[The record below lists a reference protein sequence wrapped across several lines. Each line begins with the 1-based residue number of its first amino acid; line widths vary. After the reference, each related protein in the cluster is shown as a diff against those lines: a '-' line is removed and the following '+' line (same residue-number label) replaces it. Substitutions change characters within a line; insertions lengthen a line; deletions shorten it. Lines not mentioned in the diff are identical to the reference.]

1 MPDDNEDLT
10 TESDDDSPLVKR
22 LRRELKT
29 KSKPSTP
36 EVDPERVS
44 KLERENAFLKAKI
57 DPEDPK
63 AKWFVKG
70 YDGDLST
77 EAIRKAALEAAVITE
92 AGTATEANG
101 STVDPA
107 KESAMDG
114 LETMRSARAA
124 QRNPAPA
131 SDQEIFGAAYQ
142 ANLLKIAD
150 TVWDPEVG
158 TQTVLRAMR
167 DAGIKTTKDF

>member
-10 TESDDDSPLVKR
+10 TESDNDSDLVRR
-22 LRRELKT
+22 LRKELKT

-70 YDGDLST
+70 YDGDLAP
-77 EAIRKAALEAAVITE
+77 EAIRKAALEAAIITE
-92 AGTATEANG
+92 AGATSDANG
-101 STVDPA
+101 ATVDPA

-124 QRNPAPA
+124 QRTGAQ

-142 ANLLKIAD
+142 ANLLKIKD
-150 TVWDPEVG
+150 SVFDPETG
-158 TQTVLRAMR
+158 KQAVLRAMR
-167 DAGIKTTKDF
+167 DAGIRTTQDF